1 MDIERVRVHYQDDE
15 AIDRLCNAL
24 HPALQG
30 HDEATVFCIG
40 TDRSTGDALGPI
52 IGTLLLR
59 YKVNA
64 NVIGTLDRP
73 VTATNIAERMH
84 EIKDDNFII
93 AVDACLGQIKSI
105 GEVTVSDGPLHP
117 GMGLNK
123 QLPSVGDIAIAGIV
137 NMGGFMEYHML
148 QSTKLT
154 IVLDMAAVITG
165 ALIGALGTSLAVME
179 HVHRDAIAQGLT
191 VG

>member
-30 HDEATVFCIG
+30 HDKVTVFCIG
-40 TDRSTGDALGPI
+40 TIAPRAMRWDQLSA
-52 IGTLLLR
+52 LLLR